1 MISKSLVFEVTNLW
15 KRGKS
20 ILWST
25 NEAIEIWVSF
35 RSKRSGRTYNP
46 GKRRSPLR
54 VIHLRMISLKLQG
67 EEIERVVAK
76 AVPKIAHRI
85 KYRKSTV
92 NSEVIDNLLTGN
104 EPPAYEISLELNE
117 IRGGHILLE
126 GDGKCSVPV
135 WIGGRVSLMITEQEK
150 RILRAKRGLPIIINN
165 EEE

>member
-1 MISKSLVFEVTNLW
+1 
-15 KRGKS
+15 
-20 ILWST
+20 
-25 NEAIEIWVSF
+25 
-35 RSKRSGRTYNP
+35 
-46 GKRRSPLR
+46 
-54 VIHLRMISLKLQG
+54 MISLKLQG
-67 EEIERVVAK
+67 EKIERVVAK

-85 KYRKSTV
+85 KYGKSTV

-126 GDGKCSVPV
+126 GDGECSVPV